1 MGREICAD
9 YDQLLMFPPAVD
21 DWVGPDHPAR
31 FVRDFVDSLDLELLR
46 FRVRESTMGRPSY
59 GAALLLKVWLY
70 GYLNSI
76 RSSRKLER
84 GCKEHM
90 GLIWLTGMQ
99 APDHNTIWRF
109 WLDNKKVLRKVF
121 KRSVRIALD
130 ADLMG
135 LVVHAVDGTK
145 IMACSSRRKVWHK
158 EDLEKLLAKLDESIS
173 EIMGQVERAQR
184 TEVGEYR
191 LPESLQDR
199 EERKKFIEQAIRKL
213 EEEDA
218 NHLHPGEPDAR
229 LMKNGRTIELS
240 YNAQAVAD
248 QKTGMVVAQD
258 VVNDESDSSQLAP
271 MLDQVRENLGKT
283 AQENLADGS
292 YASAAQI
299 DLAEKATY
307 SILTNPGP
315 NEESETSYS
324 ASKPYHTSRFI
335 YDEANNRCICPHGNI
350 LPFVGTKQ
358 SRRKT
363 YELKIYRCRD
373 YRGCPYRSQCSSSK
387 SARTIEI
394 LPYHHAVVRQ
404 REKRQNP
411 ASKALLKARKAIVE
425 PVFGWIKRN
434 LGFRRWTVRGLENV
448 KAQWSL
454 LCTTIN
460 LKKLYRH
467 WVDGRLI
474 LAAA

>member
-1 MGREICAD
+1 MSREICAD

-21 DWVGPDHPAR
+21 DWVGSDHPAR
-31 FVRDFVDSLDLELLR
+31 FVRDFVDSLDLESLG
-46 FRVRESTMGRPSY
+46 FRVRESTKGRPPY
-59 GAALLLKVWLY
+59 GAGLLLKVWLY

-109 WLDNKKVLRKVF
+109 WLDNKKVLKKVF
-121 KRSVRIALD
+121 KQSVRIAFD
-130 ADLMG
+130 ADLLG

-145 IMACSSRRKVWHK
+145 IMACSSRRKMWHK

-173 EIMGQVERAQR
+173 EIMCQVERAQR
-184 TEVGEYR
+184 NEVGEYR
-191 LPESLQDR
+191 LPESLQDH
-199 EERKKFIEQAIRKL
+199 EERKKFIQQAVRKL

-229 LMKNGRTIELS
+229 LMKNGRTVELS

-248 QKTGMVVAQD
+248 QESGMIVCAD
-258 VVNDESDSSQLAP
+258 VVNEENDSSQLVP
-271 MLDQVRENLGKT
+271 MLDQVQENLGKT

-299 DLAEKATY
+299 DLAEKAGY
-307 SILTNPGP
+307 SILTNPGLT
-315 NEESETSYS
+315 EESRSSDSEN
-324 ASKPYHTSRFI
+324 KPYHSSRFI
-335 YDEANNRCICPHGNI
+335 YDEANDWCICPQGDT
-350 LPFVGTKQ
+350 LPFVGTKP
-358 SRRKT
+358 SRWKT
-363 YELKIYRCRD
+363 HELRLYRCRS
-373 YRGCPYRSQCSSSK
+373 YRQCPHRYRCTSGK
-387 SARTIEI
+387 RGRTIEI
-394 LPYHHAVVRQ
+394 TPYHHAVVRQ
-404 REKRQNP
+404 RQKRRDAVN
-411 ASKALLKARKAIVE
+411 KELLKARKAIIE
-425 PVFGWIKRN
+425 PLFGWIKSN

-467 WVDGRLI
+467 WVDGRLQ

>member
-1 MGREICAD
+1 MSREICAD

-21 DWVGPDHPAR
+21 DWVGSDHPAR
-31 FVRDFVDSLDLELLR
+31 FVRDFVDSLDLESLG
-46 FRVRESTMGRPSY
+46 FRLRESTMGRPSY

-76 RSSRKLER
+76 RSSRKLEL

-109 WLDNKKVLRKVF
+109 WLDNKKALRRVF
-121 KRSVRIALD
+121 KQSVRIAFD
-130 ADLMG
+130 ADLLG

-145 IMACSSRRKVWHK
+145 IMANSSRRKVWHK
-158 EDLEKLLAKLDESIS
+158 EDLVKLLAKLDESIS

-184 TEVGEYR
+184 KEVGEHR
-191 LPESLQDR
+191 LPESLLDQ
-199 EERKKFIEQAIRKL
+199 EERKKFIQQAIRKL

-218 NHLHPGEPDAR
+218 EHLHPGEPDAR

-240 YNAQAVAD
+240 YNAQAMAD
-248 QKTGMVVAQD
+248 GESGMIVGAD
-258 VVNDESDSSQLAP
+258 VVNEENDSSQLVP
-271 MLDQVRENLGKT
+271 MLDQVQENLGKT

-292 YASAAQI
+292 YASSAQI
-299 DLAEKATY
+299 DSAEKATY

-315 NEESETSYS
+315 NEASDS
-324 ASKPYHTSRFI
+324 ANKPYHTSRFT
-335 YDEANNRCICPHGNI
+335 YDEENNRCICPHGNI

-363 YELKIYRCRD
+363 HELKVYRCRD
-373 YRGCPYRSQCSSSK
+373 YRQCPYRSQCSSSK
-387 SARTIEI
+387 NARTIEI
-394 LPYHHAVVRQ
+394 SPYHQAVVRQ
-404 REKRQNP
+404 REKRQKP
-411 ASKALLKARKAIVE
+411 ASKVLLKSRKTIVE
-425 PVFGWIKRN
+425 PVFGWIKGN
-434 LGFRRWTVRGLENV
+434 MGFRRWTVRGLDNV

-454 LCTTIN
+454 MCTTIN
-460 LKKLYRH
+460 LKKLYKY
-467 WVDGRLI
+467 WLGGSLRL
-474 LAAA
+474 AQC